1 MTSILKRLYVFRRDD
16 RGAVL
21 PELALA
27 MPVLI
32 MMTLGGIEI
41 ARYTLLHQKLDRVAA
56 SVGDLVAQA
65 QTLTVADVNNLFDAV
80 EHVAKPFELAADGL
94 VVVSSVSKDTSTPPA
109 MNWQQTGG
117 GTLVATSQ
125 IGTPGGSVTL
135 PTGFVMP
142 DGDTV
147 IVAEV
152 FYDYTPW
159 IFGGVTGSAQ
169 LYHMAVFRPRLGSLQ
184 AISP

>member
-1 MTSILKRLYVFRRDD
+1 MNKILRTLFTFGRDV

-21 PELALA
+21 PELAMALP
-27 MPVLI
+27 MLI
-32 MMTLGGIEI
+32 LITLGGIEV
-41 ARYTLLHQKLDRVAA
+41 ARYALLHQKLDRVAA

-80 EHVAKPFELAADGL
+80 DHVAKPFELAADGL

-117 GTLVATSQ
+117 GTLIASSQ
-125 IGTPGGSVTL
+125 IGTPGGAVTL
-135 PTGFVMP
+135 PAGFVMP

-147 IVAEV
+147 IIAEV

-159 IFGGVTGSAQ
+159 IVGGVTGPAQ
-169 LYHMAVFRPRLGSLQ
+169 LYHRAIFRPRLGTLQ